1 MAEVLR
7 EGGPRKSEGGGAR
20 SGWRVV
26 LGGARVDIA
35 DTTFTHGR

>member
-7 EGGPRKSEGGGAR
+7 EGGPRNREGGGAR

-35 DTTFTHGR
+35 DTDSHVQ